1 MSEHCSSR
9 PFTLLLVFLVA
20 IASPLVSAEPEESS
34 VNIVNEFTPIFAD
47 IDDFEP
53 LDSHP
58 YMLPDSEETLYSAT
72 RMMKNEW
79 IANGLPGVDIA
90 TSPQSLTSGR
100 AFAHHTM
107 REIQR
112 QFQLLVVPSM

>member
-9 PFTLLLVFLVA
+9 PFPILLIFLVA
-20 IASPLVSAEPEESS
+20 IASPLVSAEPVESS
-34 VNIVNEFTPIFAD
+34 TNVVNEFTPVFAN

-58 YMLPDSEETLYSAT
+58 YMLPDSEEKLYSAT

-79 IANGLPGVDIA
+79 NKIFVRN
-90 TSPQSLTSGR
+90 
-100 AFAHHTM
+100 HTWK
-107 REIQR
+107 QR
-112 QFQLLVVPSM
+112 KCIPKYLGPTHLVHSR